1 MCGICGM
8 LSLEGRG
15 SPDRDLLQT
24 MNNAMV
30 HRGPDSDGMLIDG
43 PVGLAM
49 RRLSIIDLAGGDQPI
64 GNEDGSIQVVQNGEI
79 YNYQELNEELR
90 RAGHT
95 FKTRSDTETIVHL
108 YEEYGLGFAERRRG
122 MFGIAIWDKPKQ
134 RLVLARDRYGIKP
147 LYYRVGGGNLS
158 FASELKSLICQPDF
172 PREIDLGAL
181 EAYLTLGFV
190 PAPMTI
196 FEAAKKL
203 PIGHLLVAEGGGD
216 PRIEQYARTHPAR
229 EDEMRDESPEELA
242 EELRRRL
249 RDSIRAHLIADV
261 PVGVL
266 LSGGTDSGTLTAIAT
281 ELTDAPVNTFTIGF
295 PVRDFN
301 EADAAKRVAER
312 FGTEHHELT
321 VDPDAVE
328 LLPKVV
334 EAFDEPFADN
344 SALPTYLVS
353 QLASDHVKVVLSGEG
368 GDELFGGYY
377 SYLGD
382 LWAPRVGR
390 AATALRSVIERLP
403 SRATSRRLDDRVK
416 RFARGAHLPQPDRHI
431 SWSQA
436 FDEDARAELM
446 TRRLENFDPLAAHR
460 DRYEAS
466 DGAEAVNRTAD
477 LDMGIYMVDD
487 ILVKIDRASMA
498 HSLESRVPFLD
509 PAITDFALALP
520 ARYKVRALQKK
531 WLFRRAVAPLLP
543 REIIKAP
550 KRGFNTPVS
559 KWLRG
564 DLLPFAREVL
574 SPERVR
580 EQGYL
585 DPDAVNAVIETH
597 LSGSE
602 DLSRNI
608 WGLICFSLWHDR
620 YVAGSRQMAQSG

>member
-8 LSLEGRG
+8 LSLDGRDR
-15 SPDRDLLQT
+15 PDRDVLT
-24 MNNAMV
+24 DMNRAIV
-30 HRGPDSDGMLIDG
+30 HRGPDSEGMLIDG
-43 PVGLAM
+43 PAALAM

-64 GNEDGSIQVVQNGEI
+64 GNEDGSIQVIQNGEI
-79 YNYQELNEELR
+79 YNYRELNEELR
-90 RAGHT
+90 RAGHR

-108 YEEYGLGFAERRRG
+108 YEEHGLGFAERLRG
-122 MFGIAIWDKPKQ
+122 MFGIAIWDKRNQ

-147 LYYRVGGGNLS
+147 LYYRVDGGNLS
-158 FASELKSLICQPDF
+158 FASEMKSLIRQPDF
-172 PREIDLGAL
+172 SREIDLGAL
-181 EAYLTLGFV
+181 EAYLALGFV

-203 PIGHLLVAEGGGD
+203 PIGHLLIAEGGVVRLD
-216 PRIEQYARTHPAR
+216 HYAATRPALAG
-229 EDEMRDESPEELA
+229 EERDESPDELA
-242 EELRRRL
+242 EELRDRL
-249 RDSIRAHLIADV
+249 RDSVRAHLVADV

-266 LSGGTDSGTLTAIAT
+266 LSGGTDSGTLTALASEIS
-281 ELTDAPVNTFTIGF
+281 EAPINTFTIGF
-295 PVRDFN
+295 KERDFD
-301 EADAAKRVAER
+301 EASAARRVAER
-312 FGTEHHELT
+312 YGTSHHELT
-321 VDPDAVE
+321 VEPDAVE

-334 EAFDEPFADN
+334 DAFGEPFADN

-353 QLASDHVKVVLSGEG
+353 QLAAEHVKVVLSGEG
-368 GDELFGGYY
+368 GDELFGGYF

-382 LWAPRVGR
+382 LWAPRVGP
-390 AATALRSVIERLP
+390 AATALRSLIERLP
-403 SRATSRRLDDRVK
+403 SRATSRRLDDRLK
-416 RFARGAHLPQPDRHI
+416 RFARGAHLPQPDRHL

-436 FDEDARAELM
+436 FDSEARAELM
-446 TRRLENFDPLAAHR
+446 TRRRKDFDPLQAHR
-460 DRYEAS
+460 ERYDAS
-466 DGAEAVNRTAD
+466 AGAAPVNRTAD

-498 HSLESRVPFLD
+498 HSLESRVPLLD

-520 ARYKVRALQKK
+520 DSYKVRALKKK

-543 REIIKAP
+543 REVIQAP

-574 SPERVR
+574 APQRVR

-585 DPDAVNAVIETH
+585 DPTAVNAVIDTH
-597 LSGSE
+597 VSGRE

-608 WGLICFSLWHDR
+608 WGLICFSLWYDR
-620 YVAGSRQMAQSG
+620 FASNPG

>member
-8 LSLEGRG
+8 LSLDGRNR
-15 SPDRDLLQT
+15 PDRELLT
-24 MNNAMV
+24 EMNDAML
-30 HRGPDSDGMLIDG
+30 HRGPDSSGMLLDG

-64 GNEDGSIQVVQNGEI
+64 GNEDGSVQVVQNGEI
-79 YNYQELNEELR
+79 YNYQELNKDLH
-90 RAGHT
+90 RAGHR
-95 FKTRSDTETIVHL
+95 FQTRSDTETIVHL
-108 YEEYGLGFAERRRG
+108 YEEHGLGFAERLRG

-147 LYYRVGGGNLS
+147 LYYRVDGGNLS
-158 FASELKSLICQPDF
+158 FASELKSLVHQPDF
-172 PREIDLGAL
+172 SREIDLGAL

-196 FEAAKKL
+196 FGAAKKL
-203 PIGHLLVAEGGGD
+203 PIGHLLIAEDGKV
-216 PRIEQYARTHPAR
+216 RTEQYAVTRPAS
-229 EDEMRDESPEELA
+229 EAEVRDGSTEELE
-242 EELRRRL
+242 EELRERL

-266 LSGGTDSGTLTAIAT
+266 LSGGMDSGTLLAIASD
-281 ELTDAPVNTFTIGF
+281 LTDVPVNTFTIGF
-295 PVRDFN
+295 RERDFD
-301 EADAAKRVAER
+301 EAGAARKVAEH
-312 FGTEHHELT
+312 FGTQHNELT
-321 VDPDAVE
+321 VAPDAVD

-334 EAFDEPFADN
+334 EAFDEPFADD

-353 QLASDHVKVVLSGEG
+353 ELAAEHVKVVLSGEG

-377 SYLGD
+377 SYIGD
-382 LWAPRVGR
+382 LWAPRVGKG
-390 AATALRSVIERLP
+390 ATALRSVIERLP
-403 SRATSRRLDDRVK
+403 SRASSHRLDDRVK

-436 FDEDARAELM
+436 FDDEARGELM
-446 TRRLENFDPLAAHR
+446 TRRLEGFDPLAAHR
-460 DRYEAS
+460 DRYAAS
-466 DGAEAVNRTAD
+466 AGAEPLNRTAD

-509 PAITDFALALP
+509 PAVTDMALALP
-520 ARYKVRALQKK
+520 GRYKVRGLSKK

-543 REIIKAP
+543 REIVRAR

-580 EQGYL
+580 QQGYL
-585 DPDAVNAVIETH
+585 DPAAVTAVIETH

-620 YVAGSRQMAQSG
+620 YVAGSRHLA